1 MFIPESRV
9 ARKLELAF
17 TEAFK
22 MVTRAQSFYEAQKT
36 KFLFSKRTLGSGL

>member
-1 MFIPESRV
+1 MWREV

-22 MVTRAQSFYEAQKT
+22 MVTRAQSFYEAPVAKILVQPAHT
-36 KFLFSKRTLGSGL
+36 GQCPAE